1 MSVEWTDPS
10 LMVGIP
16 GMLGVS
22 SEDFS
27 NDSTNS
33 EAALQRSKRQA
44 AVATPDVTR
53 EKVGTMDK
61 IKDGLKHEMDE
72 FGAAT
77 GLQGWQVM
85 ALVVIL
91 VILVIGLCGWCVFR
105 FFRKKR
111 KAKKGEGGEE
121 GDGKDVRDDE
131 AALVGNDEEDLKE
144 GLDDPNAPKKEYLGK
159 LQYEIKYDF
168 NTQTLNVKVVQA
180 TELPAMDMGG
190 VSDPYVKIYLLPETK
205 GQKKFETKVHRKT
218 LNPFFNQTFEFKN
231 LPYAETFDK
240 TLMFSIFDYDRFSK
254 HDQIGEVK
262 LPLCQI
268 DLAQTINE
276 WKDVQS
282 NKEDDQYLG
291 DICFSLRYVPTSG
304 KLTVGILECKRLK
317 KMDITGASDPY
328 VKIKLLDS
336 KGKRIGKKKK
346 TTVKNA
352 NLNPYYNESFVFM
365 VEQSMLRKVNL
376 EITVLDYDRIGG
388 SDPIG
393 KVMLGYNRKKLEK
406 KHWAEMVDNPRRP
419 IIHWHVLQ
427 DPEPGEDDDD
437 DDKKKKGDKKGGDK
451 GKDGKKADPAAAPG
465 TAAAATTDKK
475 DDKKK

>member
-1 MSVEWTDPS
+1 MAPRTPREVVSTPSPPPANPLMNLEHKFEESTGMSTWQVLVLLS
-10 LMVGIP
+10 VLLVGI
-16 GMLGVS
+16 LGIV
-22 SEDFS
+22 
-27 NDSTNS
+27 
-33 EAALQRSKRQA
+33 
-44 AVATPDVTR
+44 
-53 EKVGTMDK
+53 
-61 IKDGLKHEMDE
+61 
-72 FGAAT
+72 
-77 GLQGWQVM
+77 
-85 ALVVIL
+85 
-91 VILVIGLCGWCVFR
+91 GWCVYR

-111 KAKKGEGGEE
+111 RDGSGKGTDGS
-121 GDGKDVRDDE
+121 GKDDE
-131 AALVGNDEEDLKE
+131 DALVDNDEEEIKGEDEE
-144 GLDDPNAPKKEYLGK
+144 GKKDGEGEFLGR

-168 NTQTLNVKVVQA
+168 NTQTLIVKVVQA
-180 TELPAMDMGG
+180 SDLPAMDMGG
-190 VSDPYVKIYLLPETK
+190 VSDPYVKIYLIPETK
-205 GQKKFETKVHRKT
+205 GFKKYETKVHRKT

-240 TLMFSIFDYDRFSK
+240 TLMFNIFDYDRFSK

-376 EITVLDYDRIGG
+376 ELTVLDYDRIGG

-393 KVMLGYNRKKLEK
+393 KVVLGYNRKKLEK

-419 IIHWHVLQ
+419 VIHWHVLQ
-427 DPEPGEDDDD
+427 DPEPDDEDEEEKKKKDKDKD
-437 DDKKKKGDKKGGDK
+437 KDKKKKDD
-451 GKDGKKADPAAAPG
+451 
-465 TAAAATTDKK
+465 K
-475 DDKKK
+475 DDKTKK

>member
-1 MSVEWTDPS
+1 MAPVKGFHRFPFHHIWKRENPFEEYKTETEYQERPHVIDSFPETFFRNRVWKRDTEEAE
-10 LMVGIP
+10 
-16 GMLGVS
+16 
-22 SEDFS
+22 EDKEGFI
-27 NDSTNS
+27 
-33 EAALQRSKRQA
+33 
-44 AVATPDVTR
+44 
-53 EKVGTMDK
+53 EKVKTEVDHDVDLIADK
-61 IKDGLKHEMDE
+61 
-72 FGAAT
+72 T
-77 GLQGWQVM
+77 GMKGWQVLSIFIVVVL
-85 ALVVIL
+85 AVVGLV
-91 VILVIGLCGWCVFR
+91 GWCVWR

-111 KAKKGEGGEE
+111 KGKDGKGKG
-121 GDGKDVRDDE
+121 GKDVPEDTAEDKDDLQ
-131 AALVGNDEEDLKE
+131 ALVGNEEEDNTGAGKPE
-144 GLDDPNAPKKEYLGK
+144 TEYLGK
-159 LQYEIKYDF
+159 IQYELRYDF
-168 NTQTLNVKVVQA
+168 NTQTLIVKIVQA

-190 VSDPYVKIYLLPETK
+190 VSDPYVKVYLLPETK

-218 LNPFFNQTFEFKN
+218 LNPFFNQQFEFKN

-240 TLMFSIFDYDRFSK
+240 TLMMNIFDYDRFSK

-262 LPLCQI
+262 LPLCQM

-291 DICFSLRYVPTSG
+291 DICFSVRYVPSSG

-365 VEQSMLRKVNL
+365 VEENMLRSVNL
-376 EITVLDYDRIGG
+376 ELTVLDYDRIGG

-393 KVMLGYNRKKLEK
+393 KVVLGYKRKKLEK
-406 KHWAEMVDNPRRP
+406 KHWVEMVENPRRP
-419 IIHWHVLQ
+419 IIHWHVLL
-427 DPEPGEDDDD
+427 DPEPDDDD
-437 DDKKKKGDKKGGDK
+437 EDEKKKKDKAKAK
-451 GKDGKKADPAAAPG
+451 KDA
-465 TAAAATTDKK
+465 DKK
-475 DDKKK
+475 DAGTADAAKKDEKKK

>member
-1 MSVEWTDPS
+1 MAPVKVLERLP
-10 LMVGIP
+10 I
-16 GMLGVS
+16 
-22 SEDFS
+22 
-27 NDSTNS
+27 NHI
-33 EAALQRSKRQA
+33 RK
-44 AVATPDVTR
+44 R
-53 EKVGTMDK
+53 EKPFKGYTTETEYQDRYHSINSFPENLYNNNRLWKREATDAKEEGEGFIKKVKNEVDRDVDLVADK
-61 IKDGLKHEMDE
+61 
-72 FGAAT
+72 T
-77 GLQGWQVM
+77 GMKGWQV
-85 ALVVIL
+85 LSLFVVIVL
-91 VILVIGLCGWCVFR
+91 ALAGLIGWCVWR

-111 KAKKGEGGEE
+111 KGK
-121 GDGKDVRDDE
+121 DGKDGKVPADNEDDKDDLQ
-131 AALVGNDEEDLKE
+131 ALVTNAEEELKE
-144 GLDDPNAPKKEYLGK
+144 EENKPGIEFLGK
-159 LQYEIKYDF
+159 VQYELRYDF
-168 NTQTLNVKVVQA
+168 NTQTLVVKIIQA

-190 VSDPYVKIYLLPETK
+190 VSDPYVKVYLLPETK

-231 LPYAETFDK
+231 LPYADTFDK
-240 TLMFSIFDYDRFSK
+240 TLMMNIFDYDRFSK

-262 LPLCQI
+262 LPLCQM

-276 WKDVQS
+276 WKDVAS

-291 DICFSLRYVPTSG
+291 DICFSVRYVPSSG

-365 VEQSMLRKVNL
+365 VEENMLRSVML
-376 EITVLDYDRIGG
+376 ELVVLDYDRIGG

-393 KVMLGYNRKKLEK
+393 RVVLGYKRKKLEK
-406 KHWAEMVDNPRRP
+406 KHWVEMVENPRRP
-419 IIHWHVLQ
+419 IIHWHVLL
-427 DPEPGEDDDD
+427 DPEPDEDDEEE
-437 DDKKKKGDKKGGDK
+437 KKKKDKAKKEADKKS
-451 GKDGKKADPAAAPG
+451 KDAAAD
-465 TAAAATTDKK
+465 AAKK

>member
-1 MSVEWTDPS
+1 M
-10 LMVGIP
+10 G
-16 GMLGVS
+16 
-22 SEDFS
+22 
-27 NDSTNS
+27 
-33 EAALQRSKRQA
+33 
-44 AVATPDVTR
+44 
-53 EKVGTMDK
+53 
-61 IKDGLKHEMDE
+61 
-72 FGAAT
+72 
-77 GLQGWQVM
+77 
-85 ALVVIL
+85 
-91 VILVIGLCGWCVFR
+91 
-105 FFRKKR
+105 
-111 KAKKGEGGEE
+111 
-121 GDGKDVRDDE
+121 
-131 AALVGNDEEDLKE
+131 
-144 GLDDPNAPKKEYLGK
+144 
-159 LQYEIKYDF
+159 
-168 NTQTLNVKVVQA
+168 
-180 TELPAMDMGG
+180 DMGG
-190 VSDPYVKIYLLPETK
+190 VSDPYVKIYLLPDTK

-240 TLMFSIFDYDRFSK
+240 TLMFSVFDYDRFSK

-268 DLAQTINE
+268 DLAQTISE

-365 VEQSMLRKVNL
+365 VDQSMLRKVTL
-376 EITVLDYDRIGG
+376 ELTVLDYDRIGG

-393 KVMLGYNRKKLEK
+393 KVRLGYSRKKLEK
-406 KHWAEMVDNPRRP
+406 KHWAEMVENPRRP
-419 IIHWHVLQ
+419 VIHWHVLQ
-427 DPEPGEDDDD
+427 TPDDDED
-437 DDKKKKGDKKGGDK
+437 EEEEKKAKEEKKEKKKQEEEKKKEKEEKAANKDKDK
-451 GKDGKKADPAAAPG
+451 
-465 TAAAATTDKK
+465 DKK
-475 DDKKK
+475 DKDKDKDKEKK

>member
-1 MSVEWTDPS
+1 MEVIDLHHRGRWKRESGQSGPVAVPAPS
-10 LMVGIP
+10 SSGSKLKAEFDKDVGYVAQK
-16 GMLGVS
+16 MGVQ
-22 SEDFS
+22 
-27 NDSTNS
+27 TWHV
-33 EAALQRSKRQA
+33 
-44 AVATPDVTR
+44 VAF
-53 EKVGTMDK
+53 
-61 IKDGLKHEMDE
+61 II
-72 FGAAT
+72 
-77 GLQGWQVM
+77 
-85 ALVVIL
+85 IL
-91 VILVIGLCGWCVFR
+91 LIGIIGLCGWCVIR
-105 FFRKKR
+105 FFKKKR
-111 KAKKGEGGEE
+111 TGKGK
-121 GDGKDVRDDE
+121 GDADLAADE
-131 AALVGNDEEDLKE
+131 AALVENDEEDMKVDEEALAAAK
-144 GLDDPNAPKKEYLGK
+144 AASEYLGK

-168 NTQTLNVKVVQA
+168 NTQTLIVKVIQA
-180 TELPAMDMGG
+180 VDLPAMDMGG
-190 VSDPYVKIYLLPETK
+190 VSDPYVKVYMIPETK
-205 GQKKFETKVHRKT
+205 GQKKYETKVHRKT

-268 DLAQTINE
+268 DLAQTISE

-304 KLTVGILECKRLK
+304 KLTVGVLECKRLK

-376 EITVLDYDRIGG
+376 EITVLDYDTIGG

-393 KVMLGYNRKKLEK
+393 KVRLGYNRKKLEK
-406 KHWAEMVDNPRRP
+406 KHWAEMVENPRRP
-419 IIHWHVLQ
+419 VIHWHVLQ
-427 DPEPGEDDDD
+427 DPEDEGDDDEKKKD
-437 DDKKKKGDKKGGDK
+437 KDKKKDGGKKDAD
-451 GKDGKKADPAAAPG
+451 KDGKKKDEKG
-465 TAAAATTDKK
+465 GKDEKGKKEATETKKK
-475 DDKKK
+475 DEPKK